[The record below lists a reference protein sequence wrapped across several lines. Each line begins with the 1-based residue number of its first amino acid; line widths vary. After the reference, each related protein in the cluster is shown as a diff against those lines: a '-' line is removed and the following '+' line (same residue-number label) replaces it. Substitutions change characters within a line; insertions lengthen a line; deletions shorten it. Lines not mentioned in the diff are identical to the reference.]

1 MICQVT
7 QMGKEDIPS
16 PEFSLE
22 ILKRIKKS
30 ASESFPEQMCNNMSQ
45 AAVFIVLWAVGFHLP
60 WVKFPLDGFPGLSW
74 RMAIPASLSL
84 PSAVRFFI

>member
-22 ILKRIKKS
+22 ILKRIKKK
-30 ASESFPEQMCNNMSQ
+30 C
-45 AAVFIVLWAVGFHLP
+45 LG
-60 WVKFPLDGFPGLSW
+60 KFS
-74 RMAIPASLSL
+74 
-84 PSAVRFFI
+84 

>member
-45 AAVFIVLWAVGFHLP
+45 AAVFIVL
-60 WVKFPLDGFPGLSW
+60 
-74 RMAIPASLSL
+74 
-84 PSAVRFFI
+84 